1 LIASNG
7 RHTNEF
13 ELAAPIPIAANWA
26 VGTFIFA
33 GVASYEFCQYRRM
46 IEKANMKRVVEVMDR
61 KNAEKEAKAKAARDE
76 RRRLKEEA
84 DKAAEAKKSGW
95 KFW

>member
-1 LIASNG
+1 
-7 RHTNEF
+7 
-13 ELAAPIPIAANWA
+13 
-26 VGTFIFA
+26 
-33 GVASYEFCQYRRM
+33 M

-61 KNAEKEAKAKAARDE
+61 KNAEKEAKAKAAREE

-84 DKAAEAKKSGW
+84 DKQAEARKSSW